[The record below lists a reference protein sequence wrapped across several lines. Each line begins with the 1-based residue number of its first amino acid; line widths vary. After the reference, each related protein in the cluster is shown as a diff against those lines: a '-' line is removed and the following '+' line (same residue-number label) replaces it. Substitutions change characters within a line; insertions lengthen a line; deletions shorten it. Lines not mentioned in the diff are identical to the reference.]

1 MSKEA
6 DYDMND
12 RGDYI
17 RLKVRIVL
25 EALAQDALE
34 WDGIPPA
41 EYLESEPLWYELR
54 DAVVSVLF
62 DMDREMAKQEEHADY
77 VVKHCL

>member
-1 MSKEA
+1 MSENQ

-17 RLKVRIVL
+17 RAKVRQVL
-25 EALAQDALE
+25 EVLAQDALE
-34 WDGIPPA
+34 WNDTPSTECLAI
-41 EYLESEPLWYELR
+41 EPLWYELR
-54 DAVVSVLF
+54 NAVVSVLF